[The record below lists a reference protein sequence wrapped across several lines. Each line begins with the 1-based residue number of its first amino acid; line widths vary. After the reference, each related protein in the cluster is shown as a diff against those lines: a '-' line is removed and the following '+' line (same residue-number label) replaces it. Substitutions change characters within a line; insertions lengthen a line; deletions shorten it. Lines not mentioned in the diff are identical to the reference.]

1 VPGPRSE
8 PGRRSAARRRDRA
21 RGAVRRGSTGP
32 AVPPPS
38 TAALTTRAAVLGLVL
53 CALVVSAALPL
64 REWLT
69 QRGVIAQMQQEQAEQ
84 TRRVQALEHQRQLLG
99 DPAHVARLARERLHY
114 VLPGE
119 TSYVVLDPQAGPA
132 PAQRGP
138 VVAPA
143 DPEAPWFTQLWGS
156 VEAADEPTR

>member
-1 VPGPRSE
+1 MPGPRSE
-8 PGRRSAARRRDRA
+8 PGRRRAVRRSDRA
-21 RGAVRRGSTGP
+21 RGAVRRGP
-32 AVPPPS
+32 AAAPVPPPS

-64 REWLT
+64 REWLA
-69 QRGVIAQMQQEQAEQ
+69 QSGVIAQMQQEQGEQ
-84 TRRVQALEHQRQLLG
+84 TRRVQALAHQRQLLG

-119 TSYVVLDPQAGPA
+119 TSYVVLEPQTGPV
-132 PAQRGP
+132 PSQSGP

-143 DPEAPWFTQLWGS
+143 DPEAPWFSQLWGS